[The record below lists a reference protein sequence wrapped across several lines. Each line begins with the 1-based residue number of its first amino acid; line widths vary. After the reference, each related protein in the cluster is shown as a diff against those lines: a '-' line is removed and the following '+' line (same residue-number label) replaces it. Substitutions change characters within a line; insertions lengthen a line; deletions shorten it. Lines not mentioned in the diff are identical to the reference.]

1 MEVGDC
7 EENGEISEAT
17 SVVLEGIFGGEKRS
31 DDALLPRLGGEE
43 FVRLLGYLHSFL
55 YLFLGSNIFFYLCKE
70 NCYECILEVEID
82 ICGIGQVL

>member
-55 YLFLGSNIFFYLCKE
+55 YLFLGSNIFFIYARRIVMNAFLKLRL
-70 NCYECILEVEID
+70 IFVE
-82 ICGIGQVL
+82 

>member
-31 DDALLPRLGGEE
+31 DDALLPRLGGGR
-43 FVRLLGYLHSFL
+43 VRSSFGIFTL
-55 YLFLGSNIFFYLCKE
+55 ISVFIFGFKYFFYLCKE